1 MTSGSND
8 SALLLEK
15 AREGPNDAIGALFD
29 HYRERLRR
37 MVRLRLDR
45 RLSGKVSSEAVL
57 HVTFQEV
64 ARQFPEYVRESPLP
78 VFLWLREMTGRVL
91 KSVHRAQL
99 GSRYGSDDE
108 EVSLHRGALPP
119 ANSVS
124 LAAHFLGKVSSAGQ
138 EAILAEHR
146 LIVQEALN
154 SMVPLD
160 REVLTLRHFER
171 MSNDEAALV
180 LGLSPGAASIHY
192 IRALK
197 RIKEIL
203 SAIPGLIDQIL

>member
-1 MTSGSND
+1 MTCDANE
-8 SALLLEK
+8 SALLLDR
-15 AREGPNDAIGALFD
+15 ARGGQHEALGALFD
-29 HYRERLRR
+29 HYKDRLRR

-45 RLSGKVSSEAVL
+45 RLSERVSSEAVL
-57 HVTFQEV
+57 QVTFQEV
-64 ARQFPEYVRESPLP
+64 ARQFPEYARESSLP

-91 KSVHRAQL
+91 RSVHRAQL
-99 GSRYGSDDE
+99 GSRYGSDDQ

-119 ANSVS
+119 ADSVS
-124 LAAHFLGKVSSAGQ
+124 LAAQFLGKVSSAGR

-154 SMVPLD
+154 SMAPLD

-180 LGLSPGAASIHY
+180 LGLSKGAASIHY
-192 IRALK
+192 VRALK

-203 SAIPGLIDQIL
+203 TAIPALKDQI